1 MYFGWHLPYKFVE
14 LSQAQQIIDCFFPN
28 GKVAD
33 IQTNNEGLIN
43 QTFIVCVQ
51 LASTSRWV
59 LQSINTQVF
68 QQYEQGLKN
77 ILKVKG
83 WLEDSNFEHGFP
95 TPVQDKYVE
104 YAGEVWRL
112 FPFME
117 ESSCFQT
124 VQSQEQAFEAAQC
137 LGSFY
142 KSLNGMPAD
151 ELHITLPNFHNG
163 TLRLQQL
170 AAAVKNAKE
179 ERIQQTQILVE
190 AIQQEQEVL
199 IQFDLLNKELPQRV
213 VHFDTKIS
221 NFLFEQNTNKVKA
234 IIDLDTLMPGTVLS
248 DIGDMIRTYSNR
260 LGEESKEIAQVSA
273 DQEIIANIINGFTS
287 TAVLSEKEKAYLNF
301 AGQAL
306 SLMQCVRFLTDYL
319 NNDAYYHT
327 TYPAHNWLRAQN
339 QWALYRSLKG

>member
-1 MYFGWHLPYKFVE
+1 ME
-14 LSQAQQIIDCFFPN
+14 LKQAQQILDCFPLK
-28 GKVAD
+28 GKVVD

-43 QTFIVCVQ
+43 QTFIVSVQ
-51 LASTSRWV
+51 SKSTNRWV

-68 QQYEQGLKN
+68 PQYEQGLEN
-77 ILKVKG
+77 ILKVKN
-83 WLEDSNFEHGFP
+83 WLEASNFPYDFP
-95 TPVQDKYVE
+95 TPIEGKYVE

-112 FPFME
+112 FPFVE

-124 VQSQEQAFEAAQC
+124 VESQEQAFEAAQC

-142 KSLNGMPAD
+142 KSLDGIPVD

-163 TLRLQQL
+163 VLRLQQL
-170 AAAVKNAKE
+170 AAAAKNAKE
-179 ERIQQTQILVE
+179 ERIEQTQILVD

-199 IQFDLLNKELPQRV
+199 IQFDVLNKELPQRV

-260 LGEESKEIAQVSA
+260 FGEESKEITQVFA
-273 DQEIIANIINGFTS
+273 DQEIIINIINGFTS
-287 TAVLSEKEKAYLNF
+287 TAVLSEKEKAYLYF

-327 TYPAHNWLRAQN
+327 AYPAHNWMRAQN
-339 QWALYRSLKG
+339 QWALYSSLKG